1 MKGGDMQKKLLRSVL
16 FLLVIAGLMVL
27 ASCAKEAVQSTAP
40 EEETQATDQA
50 AEDKAAAEAAARR
63 EAEQRAMEEEAIRK
77 EKEAAASMFVSEDVY
92 FDFDDASLNAEAQE
106 VLRQKAA
113 WMRNN
118 PDALIVIE
126 GHCDER
132 GTAEYNLALGDQRA
146 ASAKAFLK
154 DLGLSAFR
162 IRTISYGEEM
172 PADKGNDEDAWAK
185 NRRAH
190 FGIE

>member
-1 MKGGDMQKKLLRSVL
+1 MQKKLVKSVL
-16 FLLVIAGLMVL
+16 FLFVIAGLMVM
-27 ASCAKEAVQSTAP
+27 ASCAKEAVKAEAP
-40 EEETQATDQA
+40 EEPAVVKDDGA
-50 AEDKAAAEAAARR
+50 AEKAAAEEAARR

-77 EKEAAASMFVSEDVY
+77 EKEAARSMFIKEDIY
-92 FDFDDASLNAEAQE
+92 FDFDDASLKPEAQE
-106 VLRQKAA
+106 MLRQKAA

-118 PDALIVIE
+118 PDALVVIE

-154 DLGLSAFR
+154 DLGISVFR

-172 PADKGNDEDAWAK
+172 PIDKGSNEAAWAK

-190 FGIE
+190 FDVE

>member
-1 MKGGDMQKKLLRSVL
+1 MQKKMLRSVL
-16 FLLVIAGLMVL
+16 FLLVIAGLMVF
-27 ASCAKEAVQSTAP
+27 ASCAKEAVQATAP
-40 EEETQATDQA
+40 EEESQATDQA

-63 EAEQRAMEEEAIRK
+63 EAEQRAMEEDAIRK
-77 EKEAAASMFVSEDVY
+77 EKEAAQSMFVSEDIY

-106 VLRQKAA
+106 TLRQKAA

-118 PDALIVIE
+118 PDGLVVIE

-172 PADKGNDEDAWAK
+172 PADTGSGEEAWAK